1 MAVDDVTYGEG
12 YSSSDSPFELD
23 DSGRPVVVGY
33 GPGPPPSQG
42 STAGIGIPNPPE
54 PAPSEPTIQDMP
66 YTPLIPKVAPP
77 TAMFDSVSYEG
88 YKVQFINESLGNIEG
103 ILWSFGDGS
112 TSTEEHPIYT
122 YGVSGTYDVQ
132 LWISNEGGDDYY
144 IKSVVTVDPAPVV
157 DFNFAIGG
165 YTAYFTNLSNS
176 PDSLW
181 DFGDGQ
187 TSSDRNPKHVYA
199 TTGDYTV
206 TLKTGG
212 LTLQKEVKI
221 DVEVLLEWSDNSEG
235 ETGFKIEHSL
245 TGEAES
251 WTQIATVG
259 ADIETYGVTK
269 AKDGVDSAAVN
280 FFRVRAYSSGGDSDY
295 SNEANVRC

>member
-1 MAVDDVTYGEG
+1 MAVEDVVYGEG

-23 DSGRPVVVGY
+23 DSGRPVVIGY

-66 YTPLIPKVAPP
+66 YIPLIPEVAPP

-88 YKVQFINESLGNIEG
+88 YKVQFINESLGNIES

-122 YGVSGTYDVQ
+122 YGVSGIYDVQ

-144 IKSVVTVDPAPVV
+144 IKSVVTVDPTPEIG
-157 DFNFAIGG
+157 FNFAIGG
-165 YTAYFTNLSNS
+165 YIAYFTNLSNTS
-176 PDSLW
+176 DYLW

-187 TSSDRNPKHVYA
+187 TSTNRNPKHTYA
-199 TTGDYTV
+199 LTGEYTV

-212 LTLQKEVKI
+212 LL
-221 DVEVLLEWSDNSEG
+221 
-235 ETGFKIEHSL
+235 
-245 TGEAES
+245 
-251 WTQIATVG
+251 
-259 ADIETYGVTK
+259 
-269 AKDGVDSAAVN
+269 
-280 FFRVRAYSSGGDSDY
+280 FRKR
-295 SNEANVRC
+295 